1 MFRVSGRS
9 TSTATSLATSLA
21 AVAVAVTLTA
31 CGSSEATLQ
40 ASPSTVPSTTTALP
54 DTTQPDTTQ
63 PDTTQPDTTTAPPDT
78 ALPTTSTTVDP
89 RSVDMRSLRYCE
101 VLLVTIEAGS
111 ATADVYNSYP
121 LNDCPADQWEQLD
134 ATAIAT
140 QESAVLA
147 VLNGPRYW
155 LMNRVEKAASDDQI
169 TKSFGDIDM
178 VRRATVEVGDIKA
191 AAIPYT
197 PHAVDRK
204 TVFTFDAGM
213 EVYELTT
220 ADGTMYVMQTYSQ
233 QNDPTLQ
240 EADLAELGARLT
252 LPPGWTFS
260 SRTLTEPLA
269 VSTLDAPAL
278 VLQDD
283 LGNSYS
289 QQTAN

>member
-1 MFRVSGRS
+1 MLRVSDRYPS
-9 TSTATSLATSLA
+9 VLTSLV
-21 AVAVAVTLTA
+21 AVAVAAMLTA
-31 CGSSEATLQ
+31 CSSSEATSQ
-40 ASPSTVPSTTTALP
+40 PSPAVISPTTALP
-54 DTTQPDTTQ
+54 DTTLPETTVAAPDTTVAL
-63 PDTTQPDTTTAPPDT
+63 PDTTLPDTT
-78 ALPTTSTTVDP
+78 LPTTSTTVDP
-89 RSVDMRSLRYCE
+89 RSVDMRGLRYCE

-121 LNDCPADQWEQLD
+121 LNDCPADQWQQLD

-140 QESAVLA
+140 QEDAVLA
-147 VLNGPRYW
+147 ILNGPRYW

-169 TKSFGDIDM
+169 TKSFGDIEM
-178 VRRATVEVGDIKA
+178 VRRASVEIGDIRA
-191 AAIPYT
+191 AAVPYT
-197 PHAVDRK
+197 PSAVDRK

-213 EVYELTT
+213 EVYELTA
-220 ADGTMYVMQTYSQ
+220 ADGTVYVMQTYSQ

-240 EADLAELGARLT
+240 EADLADIGARLT

-260 SRTLTEPLA
+260 SRMLTEPLA

-289 QQTAN
+289 QYSVG

>member
-9 TSTATSLATSLA
+9 TSVLTSLV

-31 CGSSEATLQ
+31 CSSSEATSQ
-40 ASPSTVPSTTTALP
+40 PSPAVISPTTTALP
-54 DTTQPDTTQ
+54 DTTQPDTTVAAPDTTVAL
-63 PDTTQPDTTTAPPDT
+63 PDTTQPDTT
-78 ALPTTSTTVDP
+78 LPTTSTTVDP
-89 RSVDMRSLRYCE
+89 RSVDMRGLRYCE

-121 LNDCPADQWEQLD
+121 LNDCPAEQWQQLD
-134 ATAIAT
+134 ATAIAA
-140 QESAVLA
+140 QEDAVLA
-147 VLNGPRYW
+147 MLNGPRYW

-169 TKSFGDIDM
+169 TKSFGSIEM
-178 VRRATVEVGDIKA
+178 VRRATVEVGDIRA
-191 AAIPYT
+191 AAVPYT

-213 EVYELTT
+213 EVYELTA
-220 ADGTMYVMQTYSQ
+220 ADRTVYVMQTYSQ

-240 EADLAELGARLT
+240 ETDLADIGARLT

-260 SRTLTEPLA
+260 SRVLTEPLA

-289 QQTAN
+289 QHSVG

>member
-1 MFRVSGRS
+1 MLRVSDRY
-9 TSTATSLATSLA
+9 TSVLTSLV
-21 AVAVAVTLTA
+21 AVAVAATLTA
-31 CGSSEATLQ
+31 CSSSEATLQ
-40 ASPSTVPSTTTALP
+40 GSPSTVLS
-54 DTTQPDTTQ
+54 TTQPDTTQ
-63 PDTTQPDTTTAPPDT
+63 PAPDTTLPDT
-78 ALPTTSTTVDP
+78 TAAPDTTLPSTSTTVDP
-89 RSVDMRSLRYCE
+89 SVDMRGLRYCE
-101 VLLVTIEAGS
+101 VLLVTIEDGS

-121 LNDCPADQWEQLD
+121 LNDCPAEQWQQLD
-134 ATAIAT
+134 ASAIAT
-140 QESAVLA
+140 QEDAVLA
-147 VLNGPRYW
+147 ILNGPRYW

-178 VRRATVEVGDIKA
+178 VRRATVEIGDIRA
-191 AAIPYT
+191 AAVPYT
-197 PHAVDRK
+197 PSAVDRK

-213 EVYELTT
+213 EVYELTA
-220 ADGTMYVMQTYSQ
+220 ADGTVYVMQTYSQ

-240 EADLAELGARLT
+240 EADLADIGPRLT

-289 QQTAN
+289 QYFVG